1 MDREDND
8 SLSHKQRQMES
19 NDINLKQQVALTE
32 IRDWCMSR
40 ISLLSLAD
48 DHEDAQALTQEHM
61 EMLRMI
67 NPDKTLWMT
76 IEKSA

>member
-1 MDREDND
+1 MG
-8 SLSHKQRQMES
+8 SS
-19 NDINLKQQVALTE
+19 DINLKQQVALTE

-48 DHEDAQALTQEHM
+48 DYQDAQALTQEHM